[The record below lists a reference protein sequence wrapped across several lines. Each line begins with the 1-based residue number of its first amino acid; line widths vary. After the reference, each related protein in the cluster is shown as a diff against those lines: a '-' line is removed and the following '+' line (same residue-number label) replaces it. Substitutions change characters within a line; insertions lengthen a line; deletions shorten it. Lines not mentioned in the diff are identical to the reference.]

1 MSLASRD
8 GIGKNTMC
16 IICVDMQKNKLT
28 HEEARRNLGEIHE
41 TLDKAHVLEVI
52 KLIWKKQD
60 EEDEMF
66 REMYCANSD

>member
-66 REMYCANSD
+66 REMYCASSD

>member
-16 IICVDMQKNKLT
+16 IICVDIQKNKLT
-28 HEEARRNLGEIHE
+28 HEEARKNLSEIHKA
-41 TLDKAHVLEVI
+41 LDKAHVLEVI

-60 EEDEMF
+60 EEEQL
-66 REMYCANSD
+66 YCDGTDY

>member
-1 MSLASRD
+1 
-8 GIGKNTMC
+8 MC

-66 REMYCANSD
+66 REMYCASSD

>member
-1 MSLASRD
+1 
-8 GIGKNTMC
+8 MC

-66 REMYCANSD
+66 REIYCVSSD

>member
-1 MSLASRD
+1 
-8 GIGKNTMC
+8 MC
-16 IICVDMQKNKLT
+16 IICVDIQKNILT

-60 EEDEMF
+60 EEDEM
-66 REMYCANSD
+66 YCSGSD